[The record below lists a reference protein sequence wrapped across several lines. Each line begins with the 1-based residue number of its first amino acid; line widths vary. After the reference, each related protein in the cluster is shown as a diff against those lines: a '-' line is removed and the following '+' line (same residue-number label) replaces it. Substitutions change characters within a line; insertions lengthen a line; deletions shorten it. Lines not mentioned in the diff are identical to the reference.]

1 MAERGIQLKTRGELQ
16 AMRASGLVLAAAI
29 VAGRAAVAPGVSTLD
44 VNDAVAAVIAEA
56 GATSNFLHYGARGA
70 DPRLPGD
77 HLRVGERRGG
87 ARHPQP
93 TRILQDGDLLSI
105 DAGCILDGWHS
116 DSAVSVHVGEPP
128 SMDEVDLIA
137 ACDRAM
143 WAGIAAAHAGGR
155 LGDVSFAIE
164 NSVAQSGHEDGR
176 RYGSVEGYGGHGI
189 GTAMH
194 MAPFVPNQG
203 KRGKGPRL
211 NAGTALAIEPMIT
224 LGRPATRQ
232 LSDGWTVVTKDGARA
247 AHTEHSIAITED
259 GICVLTA
266 DDGGSRRARAVRR
279 QHPFR
284 WTDCPTLT
292 GPRPAPPVSG
302 CCRSRTAFVLID
314 AAVRADPGPRA
325 MRTRC
330 AASARRSTAWAAATP
345 DYGDPDRP

>member
-16 AMRASGLVLAAAI
+16 AMRASGVVLAAAI
-29 VAGRAAVAPGVSTLD
+29 VAGRAAVAPGASTLD
-44 VNDAVAAVIAEA
+44 INDAVAAVIAGA

-70 DPRLPGD
+70 DPGFPATICASVNDEVVHGI
-77 HLRVGERRGG
+77 
-87 ARHPQP
+87 P
-93 TRILQDGDLLSI
+93 TKGRILQEGDLLSI

-128 SMDEVDLIA
+128 SMEEVDLIT
-137 ACDRAM
+137 ACNRAM

-247 AHTEHSIAITED
+247 AHTEHSIAITAD

-266 DDGGSRRARAVRR
+266 DDGGLAGLA
-279 QHPFR
+279 PFGV
-284 WTDCPTLT
+284 T
-292 GPRPAPPVSG
+292 PVS
-302 CCRSRTAFVLID
+302 LD
-314 AAVRADPGPRA
+314 
-325 MRTRC
+325 
-330 AASARRSTAWAAATP
+330 
-345 DYGDPDRP
+345 